1 MEISCTW
8 LGHCLVNLLRRFVKI
23 CGRQTMS
30 KRRRDSD
37 DDSDERKKKKKKKA
51 KKEHKKEHKHKK
63 SKKSKRHPRDDDDSV
78 DHPIVPM
85 PRADNAQS
93 SNAQSSNAQSS
104 HAQSSNA
111 LEDERAARRAAMAP
125 MRPEEARMR
134 HEEALANVREEF
146 DASTGRMRLVRGTG
160 EIIER
165 IVSKTEQT
173 AIRDR
178 ATRWVYPT

>member
-1 MEISCTW
+1 
-8 LGHCLVNLLRRFVKI
+8 
-23 CGRQTMS
+23 MS

-93 SNAQSSNAQSS
+93 SNAQSSNAQSI
-104 HAQSSNA
+104 NA
-111 LEDERAARRAAMAP
+111 LEDEQAARRAAMAP

-146 DASTGRMRLVRGTG
+146 DSSTGRTRLVRGSG

-165 IVSKTEQT
+165 IVSREEQA

-178 ATRWVYPT
+178 ATRWIS

>member
-1 MEISCTW
+1 
-8 LGHCLVNLLRRFVKI
+8 
-23 CGRQTMS
+23 MS

-51 KKEHKKEHKHKK
+51 KKEHKHKK
-63 SKKSKRHPRDDDDSV
+63 SKKSKRHPGDDALDDDSKV
-78 DHPIVPM
+78 SIDDARSRNSH
-85 PRADNAQS
+85 AQS
-93 SNAQSSNAQSS
+93 SNAQSSNAQSRHAQSS
-104 HAQSSNA
+104 HAQSSNAQSSNA

-146 DASTGRMRLVRGTG
+146 DASTGRTRLVRGNG

>member
-1 MEISCTW
+1 
-8 LGHCLVNLLRRFVKI
+8 
-23 CGRQTMS
+23 MS

-51 KKEHKKEHKHKK
+51 KKEHKHKK
-63 SKKSKRHPRDDDDSV
+63 SKKSKRHPGPNDDDSRV
-78 DHPIVPM
+78 SIDDACSRNSH
-85 PRADNAQS
+85 AQSSHAQS
-93 SNAQSSNAQSS
+93 SNAQSSHAQNSNAQSS